1 MQDIYVGDVGK
12 GFPLVLVH
20 GFLGSSIMWGPQ
32 IDYLKKNYRV
42 ITPDLP
48 GFGYSNKVQSKNNIN
63 EMARTVLD
71 CLKEK
76 NIGNFF
82 LLGHSMGGMIVQEM
96 IKLAGE
102 KIDKLICYGTGP
114 VGNIP
119 GRFETMN
126 ESRDRLKKD
135 GLDSTAYRIAKT
147 WFIEG
152 NKSKYFYLCTEAA
165 KSTTLKAA
173 DNALVAMQNWNGV
186 KDLKNIKNSTLII
199 WGDKDKAYNFN
210 QIDMLNKN
218 IPNNELSIF
227 KGCSHNVHL
236 EKPEEFNKCI
246 DKFLNN
252 FFFN

>member
-1 MQDIYVGDVGK
+1 MQDIYVGDIGK

-48 GFGYSNKVQSKNNIN
+48 GFGYSNKAQSKNNIN

-76 NIGNFF
+76 NIENFF

-96 IKLAGE
+96 TKLPGE
-102 KIDKLICYGTGP
+102 KIDKLIFYGTGV

-119 GRFETMN
+119 GRFESMN
-126 ESRDRLKKD
+126 ESRNRLKKD

-147 WFIEG
+147 WFIEE
-152 NKSKYFYLCTEAA
+152 NKSKYF
-165 KSTTLKAA
+165 
-173 DNALVAMQNWNGV
+173 
-186 KDLKNIKNSTLII
+186 
-199 WGDKDKAYNFN
+199 N
-210 QIDMLNKN
+210 QINILNKN
-218 IPNNELSIF
+218 ISNNELSIF
-227 KGCSHNVHL
+227 KNCSHNLHL

-252 FFFN
+252 FFFNYI